1 LVWMALRR
9 LAAEEE
15 NVSTSRNTIYRT
27 VFVILTALVLL
38 SCSLL
43 SDSSESSSDVAV
55 DQPDVAV
62 EADDS
67 AAGSGSSLVTTL
79 TDVKSAVIQI
89 EAQGTFVDP
98 EFGEYSGAGRGTGFI
113 IDPSGLAVTNNH
125 VVTGAALLKVWIGG
139 DRGKSYNAQ
148 IIAVSE
154 CSDLALI
161 DIEGG
166 NFPYLDWYSGPI
178 QVGLEIYAAGF
189 PLGDPEYTLTKGI
202 VSKEKADGESSWASV
217 NHVIEHDATINPGNS
232 GGPLVS
238 ADGQVVGVNYATY
251 AEANQ
256 YFAIGQDAA
265 IPVIEQFINGE
276 NVDTVGING
285 IAVQSDDGT
294 FAGIWVSSIKS
305 GSAADEAGL
314 EAGDLITSLES
325 LPLAAD
331 GTMSTYCDIIRT
343 QGDENT
349 LAVEVLR
356 FPTQELLEGQ
366 INGRALSVVGSGPM
380 VNDPPPESNITTGD
394 TPQTGDGSGYMEIYD
409 YSDALVISVPETWN
423 DMESFDWED
432 TWELGNGTLF
442 DFFAAD
448 LVAAP
453 SLDDFYDWTG
463 PGVDFSA
470 SRQWGNIGGYLQ
482 LLDGTEHWYSDDCVK
497 DERDEYEDEAYEG
510 AYDWWIC
517 DYVDI
522 VVIAVRPIA
531 DPTAYLA
538 LIQVNLQTEVDFD
551 ALEEITA
558 TFDVINSLP

>member
-1 LVWMALRR
+1 
-9 LAAEEE
+9 
-15 NVSTSRNTIYRT
+15 VSTSRNTINRT
-27 VFVILTALVLL
+27 IFVILTALVLL
-38 SCSLL
+38 SCSLS
-43 SDSSESSSDVAV
+43 SDSSESSSDVAA

-62 EADDS
+62 EADDQ

-79 TDVKSAVIQI
+79 ADVKSAVVQI

-98 EFGEYSGAGRGTGFI
+98 DFGEYSGAGRGTGFI

-139 DRGKSYNAQ
+139 DTGKSYNAQ

-166 NFPYLDWYSGPI
+166 GFPYLEWYSDPI

-238 ADGQVVGVNYATY
+238 ADGQIVGVNYATY

-256 YFAIGQDAA
+256 YFAIGQQAA
-265 IPVIEQFINGE
+265 IPVIEQFKNGE

-285 IAVQSDDGT
+285 MAVQSDDGT
-294 FAGIWVSSIKS
+294 LAGIWISSIKS

-331 GTMSTYCDIIRT
+331 GTMSAYCDIIRT

-366 INGRALSVVGSGPM
+366 INGRALVVVDSGSV
-380 VNDPPPESNITTGD
+380 VNDPPPDKDDDTTVD

-409 YSDALVISVPETWN
+409 YSDALVMSVPETWN
-423 DMESFDWED
+423 DMESFDWEN
-432 TWELGNGTLF
+432 TWELGNGSLL
-442 DFFAAD
+442 DFVAAD

-470 SRQWGNIGGYLQ
+470 SRQWGDIGGYLQ
-482 LLDGTEHWYSDDCVK
+482 LLDGTEFWYLDDCEK
-497 DERDEYEDEAYEG
+497 DERGDYEDEAFEG

-517 DYVDI
+517 EYVDI

-538 LIQVNLQTEVDFD
+538 LIQINLQTEADFD
-551 ALEEITA
+551 ALDEISA

>member
-1 LVWMALRR
+1 
-9 LAAEEE
+9 
-15 NVSTSRNTIYRT
+15 VSTSRNTIYRT

-294 FAGIWVSSIKS
+294 LAGIWVSSIKS

-366 INGRALSVVGSGPM
+366 INGRALSIVGSGPM

>member
-1 LVWMALRR
+1 M
-9 LAAEEE
+9 
-15 NVSTSRNTIYRT
+15 STSRNTIYRT
-27 VFVILTALVLL
+27 IFVILTALVFL
-38 SCSLL
+38 SCSLS
-43 SDSSESSSDVAV
+43 SDSSESSSDAAA
-55 DQPDVAV
+55 DQPDAAV

-67 AAGSGSSLVTTL
+67 AAGSESSLVTSL
-79 TDVKSAVIQI
+79 ADVKSAVIQI

-139 DRGKSYNAQ
+139 DTGKSYNAQ

-166 NFPYLDWYSGPI
+166 NFPYLDWYSDPI

-256 YFAIGQDAA
+256 YFAIGQEAA
-265 IPVIEQFINGE
+265 IPVIEQFKNGE

-285 IAVQSDDGT
+285 MAVQSDDGT
-294 FAGIWVSSIKS
+294 LAGIWVSSIKS

-331 GTMSTYCDIIRT
+331 GTMSAYCDIIRT

-380 VNDPPPESNITTGD
+380 VNDPPPEKDDDTTAD
-394 TPQTGDGSGYMEIYD
+394 IPQTGDGTGYMEIYD
-409 YSDALVISVPETWN
+409 YSDALVMSVPETWN
-423 DMESFDWED
+423 DMESFDWENS
-432 TWELGNGTLF
+432 WELGNGSLL
-442 DFFAAD
+442 DFVAAD

-470 SRQWGNIGGYLQ
+470 SRQWGDIGGYLQ
-482 LLDGTEHWYSDDCVK
+482 LLDGTEHWYIDDCEK
-497 DERDEYEDEAYEG
+497 DERSEYEDEAFEG

-517 DYVDI
+517 EYVDI
-522 VVIAVRPIA
+522 VVIAVRPIV

-538 LIQVNLQTEVDFD
+538 LIQVNMQTEVDFD
-551 ALEEITA
+551 ALDEITA

>member
-1 LVWMALRR
+1 
-9 LAAEEE
+9 
-15 NVSTSRNTIYRT
+15 VSTSRNTIYRT

-294 FAGIWVSSIKS
+294 LAGIWVSSIKS

>member
-1 LVWMALRR
+1 M
-9 LAAEEE
+9 
-15 NVSTSRNTIYRT
+15 SISRNTIYRT
-27 VFVILTALVLL
+27 IFIILTALVIL
-38 SCSLL
+38 SCSLS
-43 SDSSESSSDVAV
+43 SDSPESSSDVAA
-55 DQPDVAV
+55 DEPDVAV

-67 AAGSGSSLVTTL
+67 AAVSGSSLVTSL
-79 TDVKSAVIQI
+79 ADVKSAVIQI

-139 DRGKSYNAQ
+139 ETAKSYNAQ

-166 NFPYLDWYSGPI
+166 NFPYLEWYSDPI
-178 QVGLEIYAAGF
+178 QVGLEVYAAGF

-202 VSKEKADGESSWASV
+202 VSKEQADGESGWASV
-217 NHVIEHDATINPGNS
+217 NQVIEHDATINPGNS

-256 YFAIGQDAA
+256 YFAIGQEAA
-265 IPVIEQFINGE
+265 IPVIEQFKNGE

-294 FAGIWVSSIKS
+294 LAGIWVSSIKS

-331 GTMSTYCDIIRT
+331 GTMSAYCDIIRT

-366 INGRALSVVGSGPM
+366 INGRALAVVGSSP
-380 VNDPPPESNITTGD
+380 VAPTEIDDDTTAD

-409 YSDALVISVPETWN
+409 YSDALVMSVPETWN
-423 DMESFDWED
+423 DMESFDWENS
-432 TWELGNGTLF
+432 WELGNGTLL
-442 DFFAAD
+442 DFVAAD

-470 SRQWGNIGGYLQ
+470 SRHWGDIGGYLQ
-482 LLDGTEHWYSDDCVK
+482 LLDGTEFWYLDDCEK
-497 DERDEYEDEAYEG
+497 DERDDYEDEVFEG

-517 DYVDI
+517 EYVDI

-538 LIQVNLQTEVDFD
+538 LVQVNLQTELDYD
-551 ALEEITA
+551 ALEEIIA
-558 TFDVINSLP
+558 SFDVINSLP

>member
-1 LVWMALRR
+1 
-9 LAAEEE
+9 
-15 NVSTSRNTIYRT
+15 VSTSRNTIYRT

-139 DRGKSYNAQ
+139 DSGKSYNAQ